1 MEYNEVWTKINLHVP
16 NVVTCKVMVLLSRGR
31 FVTGGSGWSVVV
43 CCLVLRSVVNG
54 DELDVV
60 SATGVVVVFIVPD
73 QMQRIVIQ
81 IQTMIDCVTFLFSDF
96 YLSY

>member
-1 MEYNEVWTKINLHVP
+1 M
-16 NVVTCKVMVLLSRGR
+16 LLS
-31 FVTGGSGWSVVV
+31 VAVVV
-43 CCLVLRSVVNG
+43 EKRLRSVVNG

-73 QMQRIVIQ
+73 QMQRFVIQ

-96 YLSY
+96 